1 MPPSNPLHPYSLCLW
16 GQHCYSYKTVVSA
29 FALYA
34 LRMDSRTASHIL
46 SQIAAYLE
54 LRGENPFKAR
64 AYETAAR
71 GVLAL
76 GVDDLSP
83 LLTSGEIGRVRGL
96 GPATL
101 SVIQDL
107 VDTGSSRYL
116 DQLREATPEGLLDM
130 LKIPGLTPEKIH
142 KIHEELEI
150 TDLVEL
156 EEAAKS
162 GRLAKIRGFGPKT
175 AERILKGIAYSRE
188 TAVLALYPHARAE
201 AEHLVALLREHPEIT
216 EAAIAGDVRRYREVA
231 SGVTIVA
238 CCHAN
243 AQPEAIAAS
252 FTRIGGVKSATG
264 EGTDTVEIHFV
275 DGVMLRL
282 RCVLPEQFAVA
293 LWRATGSAEH
303 VELVRARLAERGILL
318 VGDEL
323 RDNGSARVPIDDEKS
338 LYRAAD
344 LDYIEPELREAEG
357 EIDAA
362 ARRALPRLL
371 ERGDVRGVLHCHTH
385 YSDGKSSVREMAR
398 GAQERGWSYVGISDH
413 SAAAF
418 YAAGLSR
425 EKVLAQLEEIDS
437 LNEEFAKIGFR
448 VLKGI
453 EADIL
458 ADGRL
463 DYGEE
468 LLARFDFV
476 IGSIHSRFGMDGP
489 AMTER
494 VLRALDDPFLT
505 VLAHP
510 TGRLLLSREP
520 YAIDVDTVIEKAA
533 DVRVAVE
540 LNADPHRLDLDWR
553 HLIEA
558 KRRGAIVALGPDA
571 HSVNALDNVGIGV
584 LMARK
589 GWLEASDLL
598 NARDAVGVV
607 AFARGR
613 RH

>member
-1 MPPSNPLHPYSLCLW
+1 MI
-16 GQHCYSYKTVVSA
+16 
-29 FALYA
+29 
-34 LRMDSRTASHIL
+34 DSRSASHVL

-54 LRGENPFKAR
+54 LRGENRFKAR
-64 AYETAAR
+64 AYVTAAR

-83 LLTSGEIGRVRGL
+83 LLASGDIGKVRGL

-101 SVIQDL
+101 SVLRDL

-142 KIHEELEI
+142 KIHQELEI
-150 TDLVEL
+150 SDLADL
-156 EEAAKS
+156 EEAARS

-175 AERILKGIAYSRE
+175 AERILKGIAFSRE
-188 TAVLALYPHARAE
+188 TGVLALYPHARAE
-201 AEHLVALLREHPEIT
+201 AEHLLTLVREHPEIT
-216 EAAIAGDVRRYREVA
+216 DAAIAGDVRRCREVA
-231 SGVTIVA
+231 SGVTIIGCCLASARSADVA
-238 CCHAN
+238 T
-243 AQPEAIAAS
+243 S
-252 FTRIGGVKSATG
+252 FTRIGGVKSASG
-264 EGTDTVEIHFV
+264 AGTDTVEIHFV
-275 DGVMLRL
+275 DGVTLRL
-282 RCVLPEQFAVA
+282 RCVAPQHFAVA

-303 VELVRARLAERGILL
+303 VELVRARLSERG
-318 VGDEL
+318 VVVDGDEL
-323 RDNGSARVPIDDEKS
+323 CDNGSVALSIPDEPA

-357 EIDAA
+357 EVDAA
-362 ARRALPRLL
+362 ARHVLPRLL
-371 ERGDVRGVLHCHTH
+371 ERADVRGVLHCHTH
-385 YSDGKSSVREMAR
+385 YSDGKSSIRDMAS
-398 GAQERGWSYVGISDH
+398 GAQARGWSYIGISDH

-418 YAAGLSR
+418 YASGLPR
-425 EKVLAQLEEIDS
+425 EKVLAQFEEIDH
-437 LNEEFAKIGFR
+437 LNEELADGRFR

-463 DYGEE
+463 DYDEK

-505 VLAHP
+505 ILAHP

-520 YAIDVDTVIEKAA
+520 YAIDVDAVIEKASA
-533 DVRVAVE
+533 LRVAVE

-558 KRRGAIVALGPDA
+558 KRRGAMVALGPDA
-571 HSVNALDNVGIGV
+571 HSVNALDNVGVGV

-598 NARDAVGVV
+598 NARDADGVI

>member
-1 MPPSNPLHPYSLCLW
+1 
-16 GQHCYSYKTVVSA
+16 
-29 FALYA
+29 
-34 LRMDSRTASHIL
+34 MDSRTASHIL

-54 LRGENPFKAR
+54 LRGENRFKAR

-71 GVLAL
+71 GILAL
-76 GVDDLSP
+76 GADDLSP
-83 LLTSGEIGRVRGL
+83 LLASGEIGKVRGL

-107 VDTGSSRYL
+107 VDTGSSQYL
-116 DQLREATPEGLLDM
+116 EQLREATPEGLLDM

-142 KIHEELEI
+142 KIHEELAI
-150 TDLVEL
+150 NDVDQL
-156 EEAAKS
+156 EEAARA

-175 AERILKGIAYSRE
+175 AERILKGIAYARE
-188 TAVLALYPHARAE
+188 TAVLELYHRARIE
-201 AEHLVALLREHPEIT
+201 AEHLLALVKEHPDIHD
-216 EAAIAGDVRRYREVA
+216 AAIAGDVRRCREVA

-238 CCHAN
+238 CCRAT
-243 AQPEAIAAS
+243 AQPSAVATS
-252 FTRIGGVKSATG
+252 FTRIGGVRSAKG
-264 EGTDTVEIHFV
+264 EDTDSVEIQFV
-275 DGVMLRL
+275 DGVLLRL
-282 RCVLPEQFAVA
+282 RCVRQEHFHVA
-293 LWRATGSAEH
+293 LWRATGTGEH
-303 VELVRARLAERGILL
+303 LELVRARLAERGVVI

-323 RDNGSARVPIDDEKS
+323 RGPNSVLWIPDEAAI
-338 LYRAAD
+338 YRAAD

-357 EIDAA
+357 EVDAA
-362 ARRALPRLL
+362 ARQALPRLL
-371 ERGDVRGVLHCHTH
+371 ERGDIRGVLHCHTH
-385 YSDGKSSVREMAR
+385 YSDGKSSVREMAK
-398 GAQERGWSYVGISDH
+398 GARERGWSYIGISDH

-437 LNEEFAKIGFR
+437 LNDHDFSSAGFR
-448 VLKGI
+448 ILRGL

-463 DYGEE
+463 DYDEE
-468 LLARFDFV
+468 LLAQFDFV

-494 VLRALDDPFLT
+494 VLHALDSPFLT
-505 VLAHP
+505 ILGHP
-510 TGRLLLSREP
+510 TGRLLLSREA
-520 YAIDVDTVIEKAA
+520 YAIDIDAVIEKAA

-558 KRRGAIVALGPDA
+558 KRRGAVVALGPDA
-571 HSVNALDNVGIGV
+571 HSANALDNVSIGV

-598 NARDAVGVV
+598 NTRDAEGVI
-607 AFARGR
+607 AFAHAR

>member
-1 MPPSNPLHPYSLCLW
+1 M
-16 GQHCYSYKTVVSA
+16 T
-29 FALYA
+29 
-34 LRMDSRTASHIL
+34 
-46 SQIAAYLE
+46 
-54 LRGENPFKAR
+54 
-64 AYETAAR
+64 
-71 GVLAL
+71 
-76 GVDDLSP
+76 
-83 LLTSGEIGRVRGL
+83 GL
-96 GPATL
+96 G
-101 SVIQDL
+101 
-107 VDTGSSRYL
+107 
-116 DQLREATPEGLLDM
+116 
-130 LKIPGLTPEKIH
+130 
-142 KIHEELEI
+142 
-150 TDLVEL
+150 
-156 EEAAKS
+156 
-162 GRLAKIRGFGPKT
+162 
-175 AERILKGIAYSRE
+175 ERAHSRE

-323 RDNGSARVPIDDEKS
+323 RDNGSTRVPIDDEKS

-418 YAAGLSR
+418 YAAGIPFNRVVGTSSFVALAAGVSAAALAGTALAESLGMR
-425 EKVLAQLEEIDS
+425 FPDWLRAVGGNALTAWVLQY
-437 LNEEFAKIGFR
+437 
-448 VLKGI
+448 VLVYYPAWIAFPSWRRLPFFPGM
-453 EADIL
+453 AAIL
-458 ADGRL
+458 A
-463 DYGEE
+463 
-468 LLARFDFV
+468 
-476 IGSIHSRFGMDGP
+476 
-489 AMTER
+489 TTT
-494 VLRALDDPFLT
+494 ALSALT
-505 VLAHP
+505 
-510 TGRLLLSREP
+510 
-520 YAIDVDTVIEKAA
+520 
-533 DVRVAVE
+533 
-540 LNADPHRLDLDWR
+540 
-553 HLIEA
+553 
-558 KRRGAIVALGPDA
+558 VALGRR
-571 HSVNALDNVGIGV
+571 GI
-584 LMARK
+584 RIPI
-589 GWLEASDLL
+589 
-598 NARDAVGVV
+598 
-607 AFARGR
+607 
-613 RH
+613 

>member
-1 MPPSNPLHPYSLCLW
+1 M
-16 GQHCYSYKTVVSA
+16 V
-29 FALYA
+29 
-34 LRMDSRTASHIL
+34 DSRSASHVL

-54 LRGENPFKAR
+54 LRGENRFKAR

-83 LLTSGEIGRVRGL
+83 LVESGDIGKVRGL

-101 SVIQDL
+101 SVIRDL

-150 TDLVEL
+150 TDLDQL
-156 EEAAKS
+156 EEAART
-162 GRLAKIRGFGPKT
+162 GRLASIRGFGPKT
-175 AERILKGIAYSRE
+175 ADRILKGIAYARE
-188 TAVLALYPHARAE
+188 TGVLVLYPRARAD
-201 AEHLVALLREHPEIT
+201 AEHLVAIVREHPEIT
-216 EAAIAGDVRRYREVA
+216 DASIAGDIRRRREVA

-238 CCHAN
+238 CCHVN
-243 AQPEAIAAS
+243 ARPEDVATS

-264 EGTDTVEIHFV
+264 AGTDTVEIHFV

-282 RCVLPEQFAVA
+282 RCVAPPHFAVA
-293 LWRATGSAEH
+293 LWRATGSDEH
-303 VELVRARLAERGILL
+303 VELVRARLSERAIAIS
-318 VGDEL
+318 GDEL
-323 RDNGSARVPIDDEKS
+323 RQVESRALEIADETAI
-338 LYRAAD
+338 YRAAD
-344 LDYIEPELREAEG
+344 LDYIEPELREAQG

-362 ARRALPRLL
+362 ARHALPRLL
-371 ERGDVRGVLHCHTH
+371 EREDVKGVLHCHTH
-385 YSDGKSSVREMAR
+385 YSDGKSSIREMAA
-398 GAQERGWSYVGISDH
+398 GARARGWSYLGISDH

-418 YAAGLSR
+418 YASGLSR
-425 EKVLAQLEEIDS
+425 EKVLAQFEEIDT
-437 LNEEFAKIGFR
+437 LNDELAGSGFR

-463 DYGEE
+463 DYDEA
-468 LLARFDFV
+468 LLSRFDFV
-476 IGSIHSRFGMDGP
+476 IGSIHARFGMGGP

-520 YAIDVDTVIEKAA
+520 YAIDIDAVIDKAA
-533 DVRVAVE
+533 ANRVAVE
-540 LNADPHRLDLDWR
+540 LNADPRRLDLDWR

-558 KRRGAIVALGPDA
+558 KRRGATVALGPDA
-571 HSVNALDNVGIGV
+571 HSVNALDNVGVGV
-584 LMARK
+584 SMARK

-598 NARDAVGVV
+598 NARDADEVL
-607 AFARGR
+607 AFARSR
-613 RH
+613 RR